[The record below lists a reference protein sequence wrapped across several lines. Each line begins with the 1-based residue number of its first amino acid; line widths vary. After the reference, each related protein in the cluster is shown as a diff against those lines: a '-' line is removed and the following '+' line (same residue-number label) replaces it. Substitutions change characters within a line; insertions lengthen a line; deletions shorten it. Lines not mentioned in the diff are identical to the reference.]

1 VIIFDNIIDTIE
13 KIFVDKLK
21 FSSII
26 IVFMIVLFILFVLLV
41 SNHIVFIKSINN
53 LVFDSI

>member
-1 VIIFDNIIDTIE
+1 MIIFDNIIDTIE